1 MSPSEAA
8 TTNKGQEKDKVVL
21 SEEKRIKLIE
31 QALIGLSISDAQYLL
46 RKVGKELTDK
56 SLVYSA

>member
-1 MSPSEAA
+1 MAA

-31 QALIGLSISDAQYLL
+31 SALTGLSISDAQYLL

>member
-1 MSPSEAA
+1 MAA